1 MRSLRTKMVMIM
13 VLLILALMTV
23 VGSFLINGVGN
34 YYIEDFYVQMEQ
46 TFSQDFISQLQAL
59 AATDDG
65 PGQMKQLL
73 MSRSELG
80 IDLSRRNVYILDSQ
94 GQVLD
99 SSNQFSSVSITSNI
113 LQAMNGEVGQSVSI
127 ASSIMD
133 LAVPIQGGSEDYIVY
148 VLDNKDTVNALTSR
162 LFSIIL
168 QSLVLGLGIC
178 VVLAF
183 LLAQILITPI
193 RALTAGTR
201 QVAAGEFSQ
210 SLDVTSRDEIGM
222 LTRNFNHMSQV
233 LQSTISQVENERNK
247 LSTLFLHMT
256 DGVVAFGPT
265 GQVIHHN
272 PAASRMLSRSL
283 SGEEAFDGI
292 FGREASFEK
301 LLTLKRSEYLECQK
315 RVGDRELEL
324 FMAPFSADKTG
335 GGVMVVIHDVTEQR
349 KSEQTRREFVAN
361 VSHELR
367 TPLTNVKS
375 YAETLLDAG
384 DDLPPELKK
393 NFLGVIVSE
402 ADRMTRIVKDLL
414 TLTKFDYGKMEMN
427 LTRFPFAKAVENVYQ
442 AVAIDAKNHRHT
454 LTLTCPDGL
463 PDIHGD
469 RERIEQVIMNIVS
482 NAIKYTADGGQID
495 ITAGTK
501 GDKVFVNV
509 SDNGI
514 GIPEKDLPRLFER
527 FYRVDKAR
535 SRESGGTG
543 LGLSIAKEIL
553 NQHQGDIQIES
564 VYGEGTSVTITLPA
578 VRDVT

>member
-99 SSNQFSSVSITSNI
+99 SSNQSSSVSITSNI

-183 LLAQILITPI
+183 LLSQILITPI
-193 RALTAGTR
+193 RALTTGTR

-256 DGVVAFGPT
+256 DGVAAFDST
-265 GQVIHHN
+265 GHLIHHN
-272 PAASRMLSRSL
+272 PAASRMLSRELTGDDTFAAVFGEDTSFDSL
-283 SGEEAFDGI
+283 LS
-292 FGREASFEK
+292 
-301 LLTLKRSEYLECQK
+301 LKRSEYLECQK
-315 RVGDRELEL
+315 RAGERELEL

-384 DDLPPELKK
+384 DDMPPELKK

-427 LTRFPFAKAVENVYQ
+427 LTRFPFAEAVKNVHQ
-442 AVAIDAKNHRHT
+442 AVALDAKNHRHT
-454 LTLTCPDGL
+454 LTLQCPEDL
-463 PDIHGD
+463 PCVNGD

-482 NAIKYTADGGQID
+482 NAIKYTADGGKID

-501 GDKVFVNV
+501 GKEVYVTV
-509 SDNGI
+509 TDNGI

-553 NQHQGDIQIES
+553 NQHQGNIQIDS
-564 VYGEGTSVTITLPA
+564 VFGEGTSVTITLPVA
-578 VRDVT
+578 E

>member
-442 AVAIDAKNHRHT
+442 AVALDAKNHRHT

-578 VRDVT
+578 VRDET